1 MQERAAAAGPGCGD
15 PSKLRSKAGA
25 APPAGG
31 ATPLRR
37 FAKVFHAWRGY
48 RASSRMFLH
57 TARQENEVC
66 ERNRS
71 ARTRGLR
78 GRLNWQEGEAGAL
91 HLCSVGKSRFILLLG

>member
-15 PSKLRSKAGA
+15 PSELRSGTGA

-31 ATPLRR
+31 ATPFRR
-37 FAKVFHAWRGY
+37 FAKVLHAWRGY
-48 RASSRMFLH
+48 CASRTFLH

-66 ERNRS
+66 ERNCS

-78 GRLNWQEGEAGAL
+78 ACLNLQEGEAGAL
-91 HLCSVGKSRFILLLG
+91 HLCSLGKSRFILLLG